1 MKQVVA
7 GQVLVLVQVEDVVVR
22 NSKGYG
28 GGGRQRQMHP
38 TDT

>member
-7 GQVLVLVQVEDVVVR
+7 GQVLVQVEDVVVR